1 MKKTNYINKIV
12 LLISLVTLTS
22 CTFYDNTNSSNSIT
36 TSQDSNTSF
45 QITSDSSLDTTSN
58 TTSEDYTT
66 NNTTQSSTTTTDSNT
81 TSNTEQLGYYK
92 AESLRYNVKDAQDSM
107 GYYSL
112 NTTGRQKL
120 LVVPVQLRGATQWT
134 STMLSRLET
143 AFFGT
148 PEETNYWESV
158 SSYYSKSSYE
168 KLTLEG
174 EVIDPIQLNYSV
186 SQLSSYNRFSDI
198 ISDYIVPA
206 FDQQVDNQIKQEYD
220 QDKDSY
226 IDATIFVYS
235 NPYDGDA
242 YWAWVWYL
250 QDQNASISNPS
261 VGNYMW
267 ASYEFMNDSGTNRID
282 AHTYIHETGHLLGSD
297 DFYSNED
304 YDPVGDLEMQSYN
317 VGDMG
322 AFSKFQFGWSTP
334 YVIDGSRDVVELT
347 IATSSLYSDAILI
360 NDNWNGSSLD
370 EYLLIEYYTPTQN
383 NQLDSEN
390 SYNGSRM
397 YTKSGL
403 RIYHVD
409 ARMAKLRK
417 TYSGYSFVSYS
428 DEINND
434 GYVYFPAASNLGADW
449 TYFNDKSLFKS
460 YKLVSLM
467 QSDVVRKVS
476 GARHFKNNGV
486 ASNSTL
492 FDINETFTANGTSFT
507 NGTNFNDGSSV
518 GYSVTLISKN
528 DTYATVRIKK
538 YN

>member
-1 MKKTNYINKIV
+1 MKKTNYINKII

-22 CTFYDNTNSSNSIT
+22 CTFYDNTSPSNSIT

-58 TTSEDYTT
+58 TTSEDHTT
-66 NNTTQSSTTTTDSNT
+66 NNTTQSSTTTTNSNT
-81 TSNTEQLGYYK
+81 TSNIEQLGYYK
-92 AESLRYNVKDAQDSM
+92 AETLRYNVKDAQNSM

-120 LVVPVQLRGATQWT
+120 LVVPVQLKGATQWT
-134 STMLSRLET
+134 SNMLSRLET
-143 AFFGT
+143 VFFGT
-148 PEETNYWESV
+148 PNETNYWESV

-267 ASYEFMNDSGTNRID
+267 ASYEFMNGSGTNRID

-347 IATSSLYSDAILI
+347 IGTSSLYSDAILI

-449 TYFNDKSLFKS
+449 TYFNDKSLFNS

-467 QSDVVRKVS
+467 QSDVVRGVS
-476 GARHFKNNGV
+476 GARHFKNNGS

-492 FDINETFTANGTSFT
+492 FDINETFTANDTSFT
-507 NGTNFNDGSSV
+507 NGTNFNDGSLI
-518 GYSVTLISKN
+518 GYSATLISKN
-528 DTYATVRIKK
+528 DTYATVRIEKI
-538 YN
+538 

>member
-12 LLISLVTLTS
+12 LLISLVALTS
-22 CTFYDNTNSSNSIT
+22 CTFYDNTSSSNSIT
-36 TSQDSNTSF
+36 TSQDSNTTV
-45 QITSDSSLDTTSN
+45 QITSESDLDTTSD
-58 TTSEDYTT
+58 TTSEDNTT

-81 TSNTEQLGYYK
+81 TSNIEQLGYYK
-92 AESLRYNVKDAQDSM
+92 AETLRYNVKDAQDSM

-134 STMLSRLET
+134 SNMLSRLET

-148 PEETNYWESV
+148 SDETNYWESV

-206 FDQQVDNQIKQEYD
+206 FDQQVDNLIKQEYD

-334 YVIDGSRDVVELT
+334 YVIDGSRDIVELT
-347 IATSSLYSDAILI
+347 IGTSSLYSDAILI

-449 TYFNDKSLFKS
+449 TYFNDKSLFNS

-467 QSDVVRKVS
+467 QSDVVRGVS
-476 GARHFKNNGV
+476 GARHFKNNGT

-492 FDINETFTANGTSFT
+492 FDINETFTANDTSFT
-507 NGTNFNDGSSV
+507 NGTNFNDGSLI

-528 DTYATVRIKK
+528 DTYATVRIEKI
-538 YN
+538 

>member
-22 CTFYDNTNSSNSIT
+22 CTFYDNTSSSNSMT
-36 TSQDSNTSF
+36 TSQDFNTTV
-45 QITSDSSLDTTSN
+45 QVTSDSSLETTSN
-58 TTSEDYTT
+58 TTSEDNTT

-81 TSNTEQLGYYK
+81 TSNIEQLGYYK
-92 AESLRYNVKDAQDSM
+92 AETLRYNVKDAQDSM

-134 STMLSRLET
+134 SNMLSRLET

-267 ASYEFMNDSGTNRID
+267 ASYEFMNNSGTNRID

-334 YVIDGSRDVVELT
+334 YVIDGSRDIVELT
-347 IATSSLYSDAILI
+347 IGTSSLYSDAILI

-449 TYFNDKSLFKS
+449 TYFNDKSLFNS

-467 QSDVVRKVS
+467 QSDVVRGVS
-476 GARHFKNNGV
+476 GARHFKNNGT

-492 FDINETFTANGTSFT
+492 FDINETFTTNDTSFT
-507 NGTNFNDGSSV
+507 NGTNFNDGSLI

-528 DTYATVRIKK
+528 DTYATVRIEKI
-538 YN
+538 